1 MTLPGLGDT
10 FATSL
15 YTVAEYE
22 ATRESYRRTVAY
34 AKTCNISYV
43 TPWIALGGGERRVV
57 DLNHDATTAF
67 DTLWDY
73 DVAYSWMIG
82 KEIADPFYSKHP
94 ARFAPWGAARAVA
107 LYPNPLD
114 ATAWAEPPT
123 LNKTTGGVSGGNVLS
138 SIGLKHFVACKEST
152 VACDLSTCFDRVLV
166 FPDVKGAA
174 GIRINTTKRLH
185 PVVKTDDVSAAALTP
200 PKFHFYPSASSS
212 QDISGPIGIKIN
224 NVSRRVCQACYST
237 G

>member
-138 SIGLKHFVACKEST
+138 SIGLKHFVACQYTSN
-152 VACDLSTCFDRVLV
+152 APL
-166 FPDVKGAA
+166 
-174 GIRINTTKRLH
+174 
-185 PVVKTDDVSAAALTP
+185 PVIHGPALTE
-200 PKFHFYPSASSS
+200 
-212 QDISGPIGIKIN
+212 
-224 NVSRRVCQACYST
+224 CL
-237 G
+237 